1 MHKCIVFLCEA
12 EKGNRIF
19 KRRYRA
25 IHPILYGQMF
35 RKKPKDLLST
45 RYIKR
50 RRMCKIPCE
59 QVFVEI
65 FDGKIEEM
73 KTGNLKYI

>member
-25 IHPILYGQMF
+25 
-35 RKKPKDLLST
+35 T